1 MLHFQLPEKLA
12 QRRAVVAAQTIDG
25 VEHRI
30 EQAGFDVADID
41 AGLLYHL
48 FLALAR
54 GFAQFAEPGPDPID
68 HLVIADVF
76 LAHGRRLFPDCRSV
90 QVRRLFPAQR
100 QVKNSCRV
108 VPYKVQRAWSVEMV
122 MLLRPISICSTRTPV
137 SNNTFSCDRPRAKR
151 SSRSR

>member
-68 HLVIADVF
+68 HLVIA
-76 LAHGRRLFPDCRSV
+76 
-90 QVRRLFPAQR
+90 FPATGPAPNAVPAAGR
-100 QVKNSCRV
+100 LCNGQV
-108 VPYKVQRAWSVEMV
+108 
-122 MLLRPISICSTRTPV
+122 LRFWEFLP
-137 SNNTFSCDRPRAKR
+137 
-151 SSRSR
+151 

>member
-76 LAHGRRLFPDCRSV
+76 LVGSV
-90 QVRRLFPAQR
+90 RCV
-100 QVKNSCRV
+100 
-108 VPYKVQRAWSVEMV
+108 
-122 MLLRPISICSTRTPV
+122 
-137 SNNTFSCDRPRAKR
+137 
-151 SSRSR
+151 

>member
-1 MLHFQLPEKLA
+1 MFQLFQRPTCPLLRDSSDIFIFNIIIIRQKIKPTLDLFDIFRCNVGIHILLILVLHFQLPEKLA

-100 QVKNSCRV
+100 K
-108 VPYKVQRAWSVEMV
+108 A
-122 MLLRPISICSTRTPV
+122 
-137 SNNTFSCDRPRAKR
+137 
-151 SSRSR
+151 

>member
-30 EQAGFDVADID
+30 EQAGF
-41 AGLLYHL
+41 LYHL

-100 QVKNSCRV
+100 K
-108 VPYKVQRAWSVEMV
+108 A
-122 MLLRPISICSTRTPV
+122 
-137 SNNTFSCDRPRAKR
+137 
-151 SSRSR
+151 

>member
-30 EQAGFDVADID
+30 EQAGFDVAVID

-100 QVKNSCRV
+100 K
-108 VPYKVQRAWSVEMV
+108 A
-122 MLLRPISICSTRTPV
+122 
-137 SNNTFSCDRPRAKR
+137 
-151 SSRSR
+151 

>member
-54 GFAQFAEPGPDPID
+54 GLRSSRNPAPI
-68 HLVIADVF
+68 LLITSLLRDVF

-100 QVKNSCRV
+100 K
-108 VPYKVQRAWSVEMV
+108 A
-122 MLLRPISICSTRTPV
+122 
-137 SNNTFSCDRPRAKR
+137 
-151 SSRSR
+151 